1 MALIYLNSNS
11 SNNLLG
17 LGEKARFVVSKNVD
31 LSAVDQFI
39 ETHQGSYI
47 FACLSYDLKN
57 TTLGIISDK
66 KDPLEFP
73 DALLW
78 VPEVVVSVEENEI
91 VQTLSGDLTDAHE
104 QQIKSFFEA
113 QFRKTDWKMNPKART
128 SKERYL
134 DTVKQ
139 LLHEIQMGSIYEV
152 NYCQEFY
159 DDAFEMDDPEAAYFK
174 LNRIT
179 EAPFSAYI
187 ALDDFRILSGSP
199 ERYLEK
205 KGETLRSQPIKG
217 TSKRGKT
224 ASEDTAL
231 KNALA
236 VNEKERSENVMIVDL
251 VRNDL
256 SKIAQKSSVN
266 VDELFGIYS
275 FKTVHQMISTVS
287 CKIKPE
293 VKFSEIL
300 EATFP
305 MGSMTGAPKLSA
317 VKLIE
322 THEDFKR
329 GLYSGTI
336 GYIAPNG
343 DLDLNVVIR
352 SMIYNQAKKYLSCA
366 VGGAIT
372 IQSTPEGEY
381 EECKVKIK
389 TILDQM
395 HE

>member
-1 MALIYLNSNS
+1 MGLIYLNSNS
-11 SNNLLG
+11 SLNLLG
-17 LGEKARFVVSKNVD
+17 LGEKARFVVSENKSITEID
-31 LSAVDQFI
+31 RFI
-39 ETHQGSYI
+39 ASYSDSYI
-47 FACLSYDLKN
+47 FACLSYDLKVE
-57 TTLGIISDK
+57 TLDVVGNQHDF
-66 KDPLEFP
+66 LEFP
-73 DALLW
+73 NAILW
-78 VPEVVVSVEENEI
+78 VPDVVVAVEENE
-91 VQTLSGDLTDAHE
+91 VSQTLFGTLTDTHSF
-104 QQIKSFFEA
+104 QIKAFFEA
-113 QFRKTDWKMNPKART
+113 RFRDADWKMKPKART
-128 SKERYL
+128 SKEKYL
-134 DTVKQ
+134 NTVRQ

-159 DDAFEMDDPEAAYFK
+159 DDAFEMMDPEAAYFK

-187 ALDDFRILSGSP
+187 AIDDFRILSGSP

-205 KGETLRSQPIKG
+205 KGEILRSQPIKG
-217 TSKRGKT
+217 TSKRGQ
-224 ASEDTAL
+224 SEEEDRQL
-231 KNALA
+231 KNELA

-256 SKIAQKSSVN
+256 SKIAQKSSVA

-287 CKIKPE
+287 CKVKPE

-300 EATFP
+300 DATFP

-329 GLYSGTI
+329 GLYSGAI

-343 DLDLNVVIR
+343 DFDFNVVIR

-389 TILDQM
+389 AILDQM